1 VNTKIHINIEI
12 PNKKSIY
19 NKIVLMRVIKLTESD
34 LTRIVNKVIREQTEE
49 PKKEENLLIALRAFA
64 KGKLTSNDL
73 YDIDKDIENIRVK
86 NPLGQ
91 SLITIKLGEK
101 ETFLEEIGLN
111 TDDVWFRSV
120 IMSPY
125 GNGYEFTDSY
135 TMEDDFKEG
144 YIFEYD
150 LNEENTQ
157 TLKGIAGRL
166 IPNEDVNLDD
176 DEYRQKL
183 HRLLLD
189 IFPSEIDYIISDYSV
204 EKDNEMNQ
212 VARESIKAEF
222 DDKLDEMGVDL
233 SYDMDEAT
241 ITLADLF
248 SEALQLNLFNS
259 SAQEMVTKI
268 ISNKLGSNVGG
279 WYENNYEYRD
289 QSKFDTESFNRTVE
303 NQFEKIIEKMDE
315 DSDSEYTIKD
325 YIEFRAR
332 VLNKFKMKT
341 WYETPKDK
349 GIIFSIKDFEPE
361 NMTIILTV
369 KDRGT
374 QLLKDIKLDEEN
386 FQQFLYQPSLF
397 KLEDMY

>member
-1 VNTKIHINIEI
+1 
-12 PNKKSIY
+12 
-19 NKIVLMRVIKLTESD
+19 MRVIKLTESD
-34 LTRIVNKVIREQTEE
+34 LIRLVKKVILTEQTDEV
-49 PKKEENLLIALRAFA
+49 ENDGNTLLALRNFS
-64 KGKLTSNDL
+64 KGKITTNDL
-73 YDIDKDIENIRVK
+73 FDMDETIDDIRVK

-101 ETFLEEIGLN
+101 EKFLEEIGLS
-111 TDDVWFRSV
+111 TDDAWFRDV
-120 IMSPY
+120 IMSSY
-125 GNGYEFTDSY
+125 GNGFEFTDSY
-135 TMEDDFKEG
+135 TMNEDFNEG

-166 IPNEDVNLDD
+166 ISNEKVNLDD
-176 DEYRQKL
+176 DEYRKKL
-183 HRLLLD
+183 HGLMLD
-189 IFPSEIDYIISDYSV
+189 IFPREIDYIISDYSI

-212 VARESIKAEF
+212 VAKESIKGEF
-222 DDKLDEMGVDL
+222 DDKLDEMGIDL

-268 ISNKLGSNVGG
+268 ISNKLGSDVGG

-349 GIIFSIKDFEPE
+349 DIIFSIKDFQPE
-361 NMTIILTV
+361 NMSIILTI

-374 QLLKDIKLDEEN
+374 QVLKDIKLDEEN
-386 FQQFLYQPSLF
+386 FKQFLYQPSLF

>member
-1 VNTKIHINIEI
+1 
-12 PNKKSIY
+12 
-19 NKIVLMRVIKLTESD
+19 MRVIKLTESD
-34 LTRIVNKVIREQTEE
+34 LIRLVKKVILTEQTDEV
-49 PKKEENLLIALRAFA
+49 ENDGNTLLALRNFS
-64 KGKLTSNDL
+64 KGKITTNDL
-73 YDIDKDIENIRVK
+73 FDMDETIDDIRVR

-101 ETFLEEIGLN
+101 EKFLEEIGLS
-111 TDDVWFRSV
+111 TDDAWFRDV
-120 IMSPY
+120 VMSSY
-125 GNGYEFTDSY
+125 GNGFEFTDSY
-135 TMEDDFKEG
+135 TMNDDFNEG

-166 IPNEDVNLDD
+166 IPNEEVNLDD
-176 DEYRQKL
+176 DEYRKKL
-183 HRLLLD
+183 HGLMLD
-189 IFPSEIDYIISDYSV
+189 IFPREIDYIISDYSI

-212 VARESIKAEF
+212 VAKESIKGEF
-222 DDKLDEMGVDL
+222 DDKLDEMGIDL

-268 ISNKLGSNVGG
+268 ISNKLGSDVGG

-289 QSKFDTESFNRTVE
+289 ESKFDRESFNRTVE

-315 DSDSEYTIKD
+315 DSESEYTIKD

-332 VLNKFKMKT
+332 VLNKFKMQT

-349 GIIFSIKDFEPE
+349 DIIFSIKDFEPE
-361 NMTIILTV
+361 NMSIILTV

-374 QLLKDIKLDEEN
+374 QVLKDIKLDEEN
-386 FQQFLYQPSLF
+386 FKQFLYQPSLF

>member
-1 VNTKIHINIEI
+1 
-12 PNKKSIY
+12 
-19 NKIVLMRVIKLTESD
+19 MRVIKLTESD
-34 LTRIVNKVIREQTEE
+34 LIRLVKKVILTEQTDEV
-49 PKKEENLLIALRAFA
+49 ENDSNTLLALRNFS
-64 KGKLTSNDL
+64 KGKITTNDL
-73 YDIDKDIENIRVK
+73 YGMDNTIDDIRVR

-91 SLITIKLGEK
+91 SLISIKLGKK
-101 ETFLEEIGLN
+101 EDFLEEIGLSN
-111 TDDVWFRSV
+111 DDAWFRDI
-120 IMSPY
+120 IMSSY

-135 TMEDDFKEG
+135 SVEEDFKEG

-150 LNEENTQ
+150 LNEENTE

-166 IPNEDVNLDD
+166 IPGEEANFDD

-189 IFPSEIDYIISDYSV
+189 IFPREIDYILSDYSI

-212 VARESIKAEF
+212 VAKESIKAEF
-222 DDKLDEMGVDL
+222 DDKLDEMSVDL

-248 SEALQLNLFNS
+248 SESLQLNLFNS

-279 WYENNYEYRD
+279 WYENNYEFRD
-289 QSKFDTESFNRTVE
+289 DSKFDKESFNRTVTH
-303 NQFEKIIEKMDE
+303 QFEKILDKMDE
-315 DSDSEYTIKD
+315 DSESEYTIKD

-349 GIIFSIKDFEPE
+349 DIIFSIKDFEPE

>member
-1 VNTKIHINIEI
+1 LVK
-12 PNKKSIY
+12 
-19 NKIVLMRVIKLTESD
+19 
-34 LTRIVNKVIREQTEE
+34 KVILKEQTDEV
-49 PKKEENLLIALRAFA
+49 ENDSNTLLALRNFS
-64 KGKLTSNDL
+64 KGKITTNDL
-73 YDIDKDIENIRVK
+73 YDMDNTIDDIRVR

-101 ETFLEEIGLN
+101 EKFLEEIGLSSE
-111 TDDVWFRSV
+111 DAWFRDI
-120 IMSPY
+120 IMSSY
-125 GNGYEFTDSY
+125 GNGFDFTDSY
-135 TMEDDFKEG
+135 TMHDDFSEG
-144 YIFEYD
+144 YIFEYE

-166 IPNEDVNLDD
+166 IPNEEVNLDD
-176 DEYRQKL
+176 DEYRKKL
-183 HRLLLD
+183 HGLMLD
-189 IFPSEIDYIISDYSV
+189 IFPREIDYILSDYSI

-212 VARESIKAEF
+212 VAKESIKAEF
-222 DDKLDEMGVDL
+222 DDKLDEMGINL

-248 SEALQLNLFNS
+248 SESLQLNLFNS
-259 SAQEMVTKI
+259 SAQEMVIKI

-289 QSKFDTESFNRTVE
+289 SSKFDEQSFNRTVE
-303 NQFEKIIEKMDE
+303 NQFEKIMDKMDE

-325 YIEFRAR
+325 YIEFRTS

-349 GIIFSIKDFEPE
+349 DIIFLIKDFEPE
-361 NMTIILTV
+361 NMSIILTV

-374 QLLKDIKLDEEN
+374 QVLKDIKLDEEN
-386 FQQFLYQPSLF
+386 FKQFLYQPSLF

>member
-1 VNTKIHINIEI
+1 
-12 PNKKSIY
+12 
-19 NKIVLMRVIKLTESD
+19 MRVIKLTESD
-34 LTRIVNKVIREQTEE
+34 LIRLVKKVILTEQTDEV
-49 PKKEENLLIALRAFA
+49 ENDGNTLLALRNFS
-64 KGKLTSNDL
+64 KGKLTTNDL
-73 YDIDKDIENIRVK
+73 YGMDNTIEDIRVR

-101 ETFLEEIGLN
+101 ENFLEEIGLS
-111 TDDVWFRSV
+111 TDDAWFRDV
-120 IMSPY
+120 VMSSY
-125 GNGYEFTDSY
+125 GSGYEFTDSY
-135 TMEDDFKEG
+135 TMNEDFNEG

-150 LNEENTQ
+150 LNEENAQ

-166 IPNEDVNLDD
+166 IPNEEVNLDD
-176 DEYRQKL
+176 DEYRKKL
-183 HRLLLD
+183 HGLMSD
-189 IFPSEIDYIISDYSV
+189 IFPREIDYIISDYSI

-212 VARESIKAEF
+212 VAKESIKEEF
-222 DDKLDEMGVDL
+222 DDKLDEMGIDL

-349 GIIFSIKDFEPE
+349 DIVFSIKDFEPE
-361 NMTIILTV
+361 NMSIILTI

-374 QLLKDIKLDEEN
+374 QVLKDIKLDEEN
-386 FQQFLYQPSLF
+386 FKQFLYQPSLF

>member
-1 VNTKIHINIEI
+1 
-12 PNKKSIY
+12 
-19 NKIVLMRVIKLTESD
+19 MRVIKLTESD
-34 LTRIVNKVIREQTEE
+34 LIRLVKKVILTEQTDEV
-49 PKKEENLLIALRAFA
+49 ENDSNTLLALRNFS
-64 KGKLTSNDL
+64 KGKITTNDL
-73 YDIDKDIENIRVK
+73 YGMDNTIEDIRVR

-101 ETFLEEIGLN
+101 ENFLEEIGLHA
-111 TDDVWFRSV
+111 DDAWFRDI
-120 IMSPY
+120 IMSSY

-135 TMEDDFKEG
+135 TMEEDFKEG
-144 YIFEYD
+144 YIFEYE

-166 IPNEDVNLDD
+166 IPNEEVNLDD

-183 HRLLLD
+183 HGLMLD
-189 IFPSEIDYIISDYSV
+189 IFPREIDYILSDYSA

-212 VARESIKAEF
+212 VAKESIKAEF

-248 SEALQLNLFNS
+248 SESLQMNLFNS

-268 ISNKLGSNVGG
+268 ISNKLGSDVGG

-289 QSKFDTESFNRTVE
+289 SNKFDGESFNRTVE

-349 GIIFSIKDFEPE
+349 DIIFSIKDFEPE
-361 NMTIILTV
+361 NMSIILTV

-374 QLLKDIKLDEEN
+374 QVLKDIKLDEEN
-386 FQQFLYQPSLF
+386 FKQFLYQPSLF

>member
-1 VNTKIHINIEI
+1 
-12 PNKKSIY
+12 
-19 NKIVLMRVIKLTESD
+19 MRVIKLTESD
-34 LTRIVNKVIREQTEE
+34 LIRLVKKVILTEQTDEV
-49 PKKEENLLIALRAFA
+49 ENDGNTLLALRNFS
-64 KGKLTSNDL
+64 KGKITTNDL
-73 YDIDKDIENIRVK
+73 FDMDETIDDIRVK

-101 ETFLEEIGLN
+101 EKFLEEIGLS
-111 TDDVWFRSV
+111 TDDAWFRDV
-120 IMSPY
+120 IMSSY
-125 GNGYEFTDSY
+125 GNGFEFTDSY
-135 TMEDDFKEG
+135 TMNEDFNEG

-166 IPNEDVNLDD
+166 ISNEKVNLDD
-176 DEYRQKL
+176 DEYRKKL
-183 HRLLLD
+183 HGLMLD
-189 IFPSEIDYIISDYSV
+189 IFPREIDYIISDYSI

-212 VARESIKAEF
+212 VAKESIKGEF
-222 DDKLDEMGVDL
+222 DDKLDEMGIDL

-268 ISNKLGSNVGG
+268 ISNKLGSDVGG

-349 GIIFSIKDFEPE
+349 DIIFSIKDFEPE
-361 NMTIILTV
+361 NMSIILTI

-374 QLLKDIKLDEEN
+374 QVLKDIKLDEEN
-386 FQQFLYQPSLF
+386 FKQFLYQPSLF

>member
-1 VNTKIHINIEI
+1 
-12 PNKKSIY
+12 
-19 NKIVLMRVIKLTESD
+19 MRVIKLTESD
-34 LTRIVNKVIREQTEE
+34 LIRLVKKVILTEQKDEV
-49 PKKEENLLIALRAFA
+49 ENDSNTLLALRNFS
-64 KGKLTSNDL
+64 KGKITTNDL
-73 YDIDKDIENIRVK
+73 YDMDRTIDDIRVR

-91 SLITIKLGEK
+91 SLITVKLGKK
-101 ETFLEEIGLN
+101 EDFLEEIGLSN
-111 TDDVWFRSV
+111 DDAWFRDI
-120 IMSPY
+120 IMSSY
-125 GNGYEFTDSY
+125 NGYEFTDSY
-135 TMEDDFKEG
+135 SVEEDFKEG
-144 YIFEYD
+144 YIFEWD
-150 LNEENTQ
+150 LNEENTE

-166 IPNEDVNLDD
+166 IPGEDANFEN

-189 IFPSEIDYIISDYSV
+189 IFPSEIDYILSDYSI

-212 VARESIKAEF
+212 VAKEAIKYEF
-222 DDKLDEMGVDL
+222 DDKLDEMSVDL

-279 WYENNYEYRD
+279 WYENNYEFRD
-289 QSKFDTESFNRTVE
+289 DSKFDKESFNRTVTH
-303 NQFEKIIEKMDE
+303 QFEKILDKMDE
-315 DSDSEYTIKD
+315 VSESEYTIKD

-349 GIIFSIKDFEPE
+349 DIIFSIKDFQPE

>member
-1 VNTKIHINIEI
+1 
-12 PNKKSIY
+12 
-19 NKIVLMRVIKLTESD
+19 
-34 LTRIVNKVIREQTEE
+34 
-49 PKKEENLLIALRAFA
+49 
-64 KGKLTSNDL
+64 
-73 YDIDKDIENIRVK
+73 
-86 NPLGQ
+86 
-91 SLITIKLGEK
+91 
-101 ETFLEEIGLN
+101 
-111 TDDVWFRSV
+111 
-120 IMSPY
+120 MS
-125 GNGYEFTDSY
+125 
-135 TMEDDFKEG
+135 
-144 YIFEYD
+144 
-150 LNEENTQ
+150 
-157 TLKGIAGRL
+157 
-166 IPNEDVNLDD
+166 
-176 DEYRQKL
+176 
-183 HRLLLD
+183 D
-189 IFPSEIDYIISDYSV
+189 IFPREIDYILSDYSI

-212 VARESIKAEF
+212 VAKESIKSEF

-248 SEALQLNLFNS
+248 SESLQLNLFNS

-289 QSKFDTESFNRTVE
+289 DSKFDKESFNRTVE

-349 GIIFSIKDFEPE
+349 DIIFAVQDFDPTK
-361 NMTIILTV
+361 MTVQLRV
-369 KDRGT
+369 KDRET
-374 QLLKDIKLDEEN
+374 QSLKDIAMDEEN
-386 FQQFLYQPSLF
+386 FTQFLYQPSLF

>member
-1 VNTKIHINIEI
+1 
-12 PNKKSIY
+12 
-19 NKIVLMRVIKLTESD
+19 MRVIKLTESD
-34 LTRIVNKVIREQTEE
+34 LIRLVKKVILTEQTDEV
-49 PKKEENLLIALRAFA
+49 ENDGNTLLALRNFS
-64 KGKLTSNDL
+64 KGKITTNDL
-73 YDIDKDIENIRVK
+73 FDMDETIDDIRVR

-101 ETFLEEIGLN
+101 EKFLEEIGLS
-111 TDDVWFRSV
+111 TDDAWFRDV
-120 IMSPY
+120 IMSSY
-125 GNGYEFTDSY
+125 GNGFEFTDSY
-135 TMEDDFKEG
+135 TMNEDFNEG

-166 IPNEDVNLDD
+166 ISNEEVNLDD
-176 DEYRQKL
+176 DEYRKKL
-183 HRLLLD
+183 HGLMLD
-189 IFPSEIDYIISDYSV
+189 IFPREIDYIISDYSI

-212 VARESIKAEF
+212 VAKESIKGEF
-222 DDKLDEMGVDL
+222 DDKLDEMGIDL

-268 ISNKLGSNVGG
+268 ISNKLGSDVGG

-325 YIEFRAR
+325 YIEFRAC

-349 GIIFSIKDFEPE
+349 DIIFSIKDFEPE
-361 NMTIILTV
+361 NMSIILTV

-374 QLLKDIKLDEEN
+374 QVLKDIKLDEEN
-386 FQQFLYQPSLF
+386 FKQFLYQPSLF

>member
-1 VNTKIHINIEI
+1 
-12 PNKKSIY
+12 
-19 NKIVLMRVIKLTESD
+19 MRVIKLTESD
-34 LTRIVNKVIREQTEE
+34 LIRLVKRVILTEQTDEV
-49 PKKEENLLIALRAFA
+49 ENDSNTLLALRNFS
-64 KGKLTSNDL
+64 KGKITTNDL
-73 YDIDKDIENIRVK
+73 YGMDNTIEDIRVR

-91 SLITIKLGEK
+91 SGITIKLGEK
-101 ETFLEEIGLN
+101 EDFLEEIGLSN
-111 TDDVWFRSV
+111 DDAWFRDI
-120 IMSPY
+120 IMSSY

-135 TMEDDFKEG
+135 SVEEDFKEG

-150 LNEENTQ
+150 LNEENTE

-166 IPNEDVNLDD
+166 IPNENVNLDE

-189 IFPSEIDYIISDYSV
+189 IFPSEIDYILSDYSI

-212 VARESIKAEF
+212 VARESIKYEF

-233 SYDMDEAT
+233 SYDMEEVT

-349 GIIFSIKDFEPE
+349 DIIFSIKDFEPE

>member
-1 VNTKIHINIEI
+1 
-12 PNKKSIY
+12 
-19 NKIVLMRVIKLTESD
+19 MRVIKLTESD
-34 LTRIVNKVIREQTEE
+34 LIRLVKKVILTEQTDEV
-49 PKKEENLLIALRAFA
+49 ENDGNTLLALRNFS
-64 KGKLTSNDL
+64 KGKITTNDL
-73 YDIDKDIENIRVK
+73 YGMDNTIEDIRVR

-101 ETFLEEIGLN
+101 ENFLEEIGLS
-111 TDDVWFRSV
+111 TDDAWFRDV
-120 IMSPY
+120 VMSSY
-125 GNGYEFTDSY
+125 GNGFEFTDSY
-135 TMEDDFKEG
+135 TMNDDFNEG

-166 IPNEDVNLDD
+166 ISNEEVNLDD
-176 DEYRQKL
+176 DEYRKKL
-183 HRLLLD
+183 HGLMLD
-189 IFPSEIDYIISDYSV
+189 IFPKEIDYIISDYSI

-212 VARESIKAEF
+212 VAKESIKGEF
-222 DDKLDEMGVDL
+222 DDKLDEMGIDL

-268 ISNKLGSNVGG
+268 ISNKLGSDVGG

-349 GIIFSIKDFEPE
+349 DIIFSIKDFEPE
-361 NMTIILTV
+361 NMSIILTV

-374 QLLKDIKLDEEN
+374 QVLKDIKLDEEN
-386 FQQFLYQPSLF
+386 FKQFLYQPSLF

>member
-1 VNTKIHINIEI
+1 
-12 PNKKSIY
+12 
-19 NKIVLMRVIKLTESD
+19 MRVIKLTESD
-34 LTRIVNKVIREQTEE
+34 LIRLVKKVILTEQTDEV
-49 PKKEENLLIALRAFA
+49 ENDGNTLLALRNFS
-64 KGKLTSNDL
+64 KGKITTNDL
-73 YDIDKDIENIRVK
+73 FDMDETIDDIRVR

-101 ETFLEEIGLN
+101 EKFLEEIGLS
-111 TDDVWFRSV
+111 TDDAWFRDV
-120 IMSPY
+120 IMSSY
-125 GNGYEFTDSY
+125 GNGFEFTDSY
-135 TMEDDFKEG
+135 TMNEDFNEG

-166 IPNEDVNLDD
+166 ISNEKVNLDD
-176 DEYRQKL
+176 DEYRKKL
-183 HRLLLD
+183 HGLMLD
-189 IFPSEIDYIISDYSV
+189 IFPREIDYIISDYSI

-212 VARESIKAEF
+212 VAKESIKGEF
-222 DDKLDEMGVDL
+222 DDKLDEMGIDL

-268 ISNKLGSNVGG
+268 ISNKLGSDVGG

-349 GIIFSIKDFEPE
+349 DIIFSIKDFEPE
-361 NMTIILTV
+361 NMSIILTI

-374 QLLKDIKLDEEN
+374 QVLKDIKLDEEN
-386 FQQFLYQPSLF
+386 FKQFLYQPSLF

>member
-1 VNTKIHINIEI
+1 
-12 PNKKSIY
+12 
-19 NKIVLMRVIKLTESD
+19 MRVIKLTESD
-34 LTRIVNKVIREQTEE
+34 LIRLVKKVILTEQTDEV
-49 PKKEENLLIALRAFA
+49 ENDGNTLLALRNFS
-64 KGKLTSNDL
+64 KGKITTNDL
-73 YDIDKDIENIRVK
+73 FDMDETIDDIRVK

-101 ETFLEEIGLN
+101 EKFLEEIGLS
-111 TDDVWFRSV
+111 TDDAWFRDV
-120 IMSPY
+120 IMSSY
-125 GNGYEFTDSY
+125 GNGFEFTDSY
-135 TMEDDFKEG
+135 SMNDEFNEG

-166 IPNEDVNLDD
+166 ISNEEVNLDD
-176 DEYRQKL
+176 DEYRKKL
-183 HRLLLD
+183 HGLMLD
-189 IFPSEIDYIISDYSV
+189 IFPREIDYIISDYSI

-212 VARESIKAEF
+212 VAKESIKGEF
-222 DDKLDEMGVDL
+222 DDKLDEMGIDL

-268 ISNKLGSNVGG
+268 ISNKLGSDVGG

-349 GIIFSIKDFEPE
+349 DIIFSIKDFEPG
-361 NMTIILTV
+361 NMSIILTI

-374 QLLKDIKLDEEN
+374 QVLKDIKLDEEN
-386 FQQFLYQPSLF
+386 FKQFLYQPSLF